1 MRALSYSTHFSNPM
15 LLRRKRSMFAIDRH
29 QRWIGGYNLR
39 TYGASDQAAATI
51 GAAST
56 TNTNARHVAEPS
68 YAITQ
73 PLF

>member
-1 MRALSYSTHFSNPM
+1 
-15 LLRRKRSMFAIDRH
+15 MFAIDRH